1 MRRRPPR
8 SPTPRDDD
16 YTYNDSSTSD
26 DDYED
31 IDAGFDGGAAEL
43 DPGLGS

>member
-1 MRRRPPR
+1 MRRRLR
-8 SPTPRDDD
+8 DHRRLDDD
-16 YTYNDSSTSD
+16 YTYTDSSTSD

-31 IDAGFDGGAAEL
+31 IDAGFDGRAAEL